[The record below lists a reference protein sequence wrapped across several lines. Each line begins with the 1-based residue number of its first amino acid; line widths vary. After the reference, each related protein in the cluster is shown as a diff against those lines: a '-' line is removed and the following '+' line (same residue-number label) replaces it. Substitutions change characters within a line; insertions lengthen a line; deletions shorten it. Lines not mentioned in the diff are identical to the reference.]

1 MPGPICV
8 IEKQKRESPCI
19 CDSPTSIIHSE
30 TLQAGMLEK
39 EVLDI
44 LPPLFRT
51 RVPKGKAGPL
61 KAGVQ
66 GRTVSGVA

>member
-1 MPGPICV
+1 
-8 IEKQKRESPCI
+8 
-19 CDSPTSIIHSE
+19 
-30 TLQAGMLEK
+30 MLEK